1 MSSGLASFIVRVR
14 LPPSSTC
21 VNPLTHLQKKTA
33 HPLLLVKA
41 EEPPMPLVIFTSNES
56 LFAFKLCLMSI
67 LTCLACSYLSFA
79 SGLKHLI
86 SPSSKIQYDGIFTKP
101 ERNLLSLSPSDISV
115 SSQIV
120 FCGCFLLSL
129 HFYSVCIWPNT
140 K

>member
-1 MSSGLASFIVRVR
+1 MSSGLGSFTVQVRQP
-14 LPPSSTC
+14 LPSTC
-21 VNPLTHLQKKTA
+21 VKPLTHLQKKTA
-33 HPLLLVKA
+33 HPLLLVKV

-67 LTCLACSYLSFA
+67 LTCLACSYLPFA
-79 SGLKHLI
+79 SGLKHLV
-86 SPSSKIQYDGIFTKP
+86 SPSSKIQYDGFFTKL
-101 ERNLLSLSPSDISV
+101 RTSLLSLSPSDISV

-129 HFYSVCIWPNT
+129 HFSSVCIWPNT